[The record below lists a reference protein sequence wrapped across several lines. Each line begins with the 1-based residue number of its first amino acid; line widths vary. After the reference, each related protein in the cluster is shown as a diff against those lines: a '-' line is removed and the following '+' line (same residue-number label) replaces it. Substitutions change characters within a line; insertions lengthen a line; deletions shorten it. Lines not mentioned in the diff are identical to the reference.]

1 MQGNRNQRIQELKED
16 IGDALKIA
24 KEIIDKSTENISFD
38 KPPVE
43 ILTLLIFQAVFS
55 ELRSIRIF
63 STVAMPIIP
72 KAEDKS

>member
-1 MQGNRNQRIQELKED
+1 MQDNRNQRIQELKED
-16 IGDALKIA
+16 IREALKIA
-24 KEIIDKSTENISFD
+24 KELVDESTEDRPFD

-43 ILTLLIFQAVFS
+43 ILSPLIFQVIFS

-72 KAEDKS
+72 KAEDKT